1 MLWNENSLESR
12 LKRIFLFC
20 LLVQIGCCTALLLW
34 LPLLQV
40 VLITV
45 ILTLTLS
52 VMFIG
57 LYAQLMKVFRRS
69 GTQMDALQSQ
79 DFSILVKPV
88 FQEGIV
94 AEFYQQFDALR
105 ESLQRHKSHY
115 NQQLFV
121 LYQMIDHLN
130 TPILVFD
137 HKQRLS
143 YANGAFAELFGRPWQ
158 TLRHAEPALLG
169 LRATPEW
176 QFADEQKNQDWQI
189 RLSRFVDQGE
199 NNQLLIFINIKT
211 ALRNQ
216 ESEAWQKLIRVLSHE
231 IRNSLTPVAALTQNL
246 LEKAEGER
254 EQQALTL
261 INERCQ
267 HLQDFVSRCAEF
279 QQPLN
284 AQPQTLPAQHLWN
297 LLTGLFPE
305 AQLQAKG
312 LHCKLW
318 ADPVLLQ
325 QVLINLIKNAVEAGS
340 PTGSIDIV
348 FTNNSTE
355 DEIRILDCGQGITN
369 PENLFVP
376 FYSTKSHG
384 QGIGLNLS
392 RHIIEQM
399 NGQLTLT
406 NRADGVGACALI
418 RLPAQHYH
426 LNKTNSQTYSISKQ
440 I

>member
-1 MLWNENSLESR
+1 MLWNEDSLESR

-20 LLVQIGCCTALLLW
+20 VLLQLSCCATLLLW

-40 VLITV
+40 ILITFV
-45 ILTLTLS
+45 LS
-52 VMFIG
+52 ITVSIMFIG

-69 GTQMDALQSQ
+69 GTQMDALQNQ

-88 FQEGIV
+88 FQQGIV

-158 TLRHAEPALLG
+158 TLRHAEPELLG
-169 LRATPEW
+169 LRALPEW
-176 QFADEQKNQDWQI
+176 QFDDEQKNQQWQI

-199 NNQLLIFINIKT
+199 SSQLLIFINIKT

-216 ESEAWQKLIRVLSHE
+216 ELEAWQKLTRILSHE

-246 LEKAEGER
+246 LEKAQGER
-254 EQQALTL
+254 EQQALLL

-267 HLQDFVSRCAEF
+267 HLQDFVSRCAEL

-284 AQPQTLPAQHLWN
+284 VQPQKLHAQHLWH
-297 LLTGLFPE
+297 LLAGLFP
-305 AQLQAKG
+305 AAHLQATG
-312 LHCKLW
+312 LHTHLW

-325 QVLINLIKNAVEAGS
+325 QVLINLIKNAIEAGS
-340 PTGSIDIV
+340 PSSSIEIS
-348 FTNNSTE
+348 FTTSRTE
-355 DEIRILDCGQGITN
+355 HDIRILDRGQGISN
-369 PENLFVP
+369 PDNIFVP
-376 FYSTKSHG
+376 FYSTKSQG

-399 NGQLTLT
+399 GGQLTLT
-406 NRADGVGACALI
+406 NRRDGSGACALI
-418 RLPAQHYH
+418 RLPVQP
-426 LNKTNSQTYSISKQ
+426 
-440 I
+440 

>member
-1 MLWNENSLESR
+1 MLWNEDSLESR

-20 LLVQIGCCTALLLW
+20 LVVQISCCTALLLL
-34 LPLLQV
+34 LPPVQV
-40 VLITV
+40 VLITL
-45 ILTLTLS
+45 ILSLTLS
-52 VMFIG
+52 VMFIS
-57 LYAQLMKVFRRS
+57 LYAQMMKVFRRS
-69 GTQMDALQSQ
+69 GTQMDALQTQ

-88 FQEGIV
+88 FKEGIV
-94 AEFYQQFDALR
+94 AEFYQQFNALR

-121 LYQMIDHLN
+121 LYQMVDHLN

-137 HKQRLS
+137 QKQRLS

-169 LRATPEW
+169 LRAQPEW
-176 QFADEQKNQDWQI
+176 QFADEQKNQEWQI
-189 RLSRFVDQGE
+189 RLSRFIDQGE

-216 ESEAWQKLIRVLSHE
+216 ETESWQKLIRVLSHE

-246 LEKAEGER
+246 LEKVQGER
-254 EQQALTL
+254 EQQALAL

-279 QQPLN
+279 QQPLDT
-284 AQPQTLPAQHLWN
+284 QPQVLHAQQLGD
-297 LLTGLFPE
+297 LLTGLFPA
-305 AQLQAKG
+305 AQLQTKG
-312 LHCKLW
+312 LQCRLW

-325 QVLINLIKNAVEAGS
+325 QVLINLIKNAIEAGS
-340 PTGSIDIV
+340 PDGSIEIV
-348 FTNNSTE
+348 FHNGSNE
-355 DEIRILDCGQGITN
+355 DEIRILDRGQGITN
-369 PENLFVP
+369 IANLFVP
-376 FYSTKSHG
+376 FYSTKHGG

-399 NGQLTLT
+399 GGHLSLT
-406 NRADGVGACALI
+406 NRSEGAGACALI
-418 RLPAQHYH
+418 RLPAQP
-426 LNKTNSQTYSISKQ
+426 
-440 I
+440 

>member
-1 MLWNENSLESR
+1 MLWNEDSLESR

-20 LLVQIGCCTALLLW
+20 LLMQISCCTVLLLW

-40 VLITV
+40 ILITV
-45 ILTLTLS
+45 VLTLTLS
-52 VMFIG
+52 VMSIG
-57 LYAQLMKVFRRS
+57 LYVQLMKVFRRS

-169 LRATPEW
+169 LSATPEW
-176 QFADEQKNQDWQI
+176 RFADEQKNQEWQI
-189 RLSRFVDQGE
+189 RLSRFIDQGE

-246 LEKAEGER
+246 LEKAQSER

-284 AQPQTLPAQHLWN
+284 AQPQALAAQHLWS

-312 LHCKLW
+312 LHCTLW
-318 ADPVLLQ
+318 ADPVLLH
-325 QVLINLIKNAVEAGS
+325 QVLINLIKNAIEAGS
-340 PTGSIDIV
+340 PKGSIEIV
-348 FTNNSTE
+348 FSNNGAD
-355 DEIRILDCGQGITN
+355 DEIRILDRGQGITN

-399 NGQLTLT
+399 DGQLTLS
-406 NRADGVGACALI
+406 NRTDGTGACALI
-418 RLPAQHYH
+418 RLPAQH
-426 LNKTNSQTYSISKQ
+426 
-440 I
+440 